1 MGPRDMFE
9 REAERLD
16 RELEDGDLSPA
27 EFNAEIREL
36 ERDYRADAEEDAR
49 QAYDDRLE
57 QW

>member
-1 MGPRDMFE
+1 MFE
-9 REAERLD
+9 KEVERLE

-27 EFNAEIREL
+27 EFHAAIREM

-49 QAYDDRLE
+49 QAYDERLE